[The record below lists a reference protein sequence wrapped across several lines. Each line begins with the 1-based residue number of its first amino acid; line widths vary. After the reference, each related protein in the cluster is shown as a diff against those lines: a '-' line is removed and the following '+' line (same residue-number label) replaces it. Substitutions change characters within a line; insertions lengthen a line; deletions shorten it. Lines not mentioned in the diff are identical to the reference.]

1 MVKRGKSDDENSKR
15 PDGGDSNAVPFPGK
29 PAAPDA
35 DAPEP
40 ASQAAPRE
48 ISAESKSK
56 AEVPRPRR
64 VPGSAPPRDP
74 PPAPTQLENEFTFKM
89 RSRFGDAL
97 IETTID
103 RKQAIALIDAAAA
116 REIAEWFRG
125 GERFEML
132 TDLTAVDWPRREKRF
147 DVVWN
152 LYSLSRN
159 ERFRLKAH
167 ARDGERVPSVV
178 PVWPA
183 AEWLERECFDLFGIV
198 FEGHPDLRRILLP
211 DEWHGH
217 PLRKDYDILKQD
229 TEWVRENLGIESG
242 Q

>member
-1 MVKRGKSDDENSKR
+1 MVKRGKGDDENSKR
-15 PDGGDSNAVPFPGK
+15 PESGESKVLPFPGK
-29 PAAPDA
+29 PSD
-35 DAPEP
+35 EP
-40 ASQAAPRE
+40 ASVPQSPQE
-48 ISAESKSK
+48 IPAENKSR
-56 AEVPRPRR
+56 AEVSRPRR

-74 PPAPTQLENEFTFKM
+74 PPAPARLENEFTLKM
-89 RSRFGDAL
+89 RSRFGDAIL
-97 IETTID
+97 ETTID
-103 RKQAIALIDAAAA
+103 HKQAIALVEPAAAC
-116 REIAEWFRG
+116 EIAQWFRD

-132 TDLTAVDWPRREKRF
+132 VDLTAVDWPRREKRF

-159 ERFRLKAH
+159 ERFRLKTHVSEAQS
-167 ARDGERVPSVV
+167 VPSVV

-229 TEWVRENLGIESG
+229 TEWVRKNLGIESG

>member
-1 MVKRGKSDDENSKR
+1 MVKRGTGDDENSKR
-15 PDGGDSNAVPFPGK
+15 PDGGDSKVVPFPGK
-29 PAAPDA
+29 PGAPDA
-35 DAPEP
+35 DAAESTPH
-40 ASQAAPRE
+40 AAQE
-48 ISAESKSK
+48 IPTESKSQ
-56 AEVPRPRR
+56 AEVTRARR

-74 PPAPTQLENEFTFKM
+74 PPAPAPLENEFTFKM
-89 RSRFGDAL
+89 RSRFGDA
-97 IETTID
+97 IFETTID
-103 RKQAIALIDAAAA
+103 RRQAIALVEPAAV

-167 ARDGERVPSVV
+167 VSEAQHVPSAV
-178 PVWPA
+178 PVWAA

-229 TEWVRENLGIESG
+229 TEWVRKNLGIESG